1 LTRVESSL
9 AVVAHLSEAI
19 PRYWLLDNAEL
30 ERFLESE
37 LTFGLAAAVEKKLL
51 VDIAGTSGI
60 ALQPYAT
67 STLVTL
73 RKGLT
78 VLEAAGYTPSAAVLH
93 PLDWESVEL
102 AITTRQAVE
111 HLSLPYDVTA
121 RRLFGVPIVVT
132 VSATPGVGYVLA
144 DGRSPSTPI
153 PTGWA

>member
-1 LTRVESSL
+1 M
-9 AVVAHLSEAI
+9 AHLSEAI
-19 PRYWLLDNAEL
+19 PRYWLLDKAEL

-93 PLDWESVEL
+93 PLDWD
-102 AITTRQAVE
+102 R
-111 HLSLPYDVTA
+111 LSL
-121 RRLFGVPIVVT
+121 
-132 VSATPGVGYVLA
+132 
-144 DGRSPSTPI
+144 RSRHSKR
-153 PTGWA
+153 